1 MILDAKCLLAR
12 ERLDRILKLQEG
24 EKPTVKQTWRN
35 LRDESRK
42 TVWEQ
47 IDIGYRACD
56 DQIKVGALCR
66 IADAAEKMAGN
77 WITLVRDRD
86 NFQRANNEYVAK
98 IKRLERK
105 IKRLGG

>member
-1 MILDAKCLLAR
+1 MTK
-12 ERLDRILKLQEG
+12 E
-24 EKPTVKQTWRN
+24 TWRSY
-35 LRDESRK
+35 REESRK
-42 TVWEQ
+42 DVGGKHE
-47 IDIGYRACD
+47 IKYRPCD

-86 NFQRANNEYVAK
+86 NFQRANNVYVAK

-105 IKRLGG
+105 IKKLGG